1 MTTWAV
7 ILAGGAGRRLGSAL
21 PKQLLPLDDRTV
33 LEHSVAAFADHPA
46 IDRVLVVAPA
56 DHHDA
61 VATLVGDLADLVTGG
76 AERTD
81 STRAGLEA
89 IAALGGADDD
99 LVLVHDAARPL
110 VPARV
115 VADVVDALRVH
126 PAVATLVDTA
136 DTIVRVDPATGG
148 IVEMLPRH
156 ELRRHQTPQGFHVGV
171 LAAAHR
177 AAVDEARAGGAAA
190 VTDDCSLVQRHRPDL
205 VVATVS
211 GDPANLKITDATDL
225 VVARALL
232 AAREG

>member
-7 ILAGGAGRRLGSAL
+7 ILAGGAGRRLGSTV

-33 LEHSVAAFADHPA
+33 LEHSVSAFAQHPA
-46 IDRVLVVAPA
+46 IDRVVVVAPV
-56 DHHDA
+56 DHLDA
-61 VATLVGDLADLVTGG
+61 VAALVAGQADLVAGG

-81 STRAGLEA
+81 STRAGLDA
-89 IAALGGADDD
+89 IATLGGSDDD

-115 VADVVDALRVH
+115 VTDVVEALGDH
-126 PAVATLVDTA
+126 AAVATVVETA
-136 DTIVRVDPATGG
+136 DTIVRVDPDVGD
-148 IVEMLPRH
+148 IVEVLPRH
-156 ELRRHQTPQGFHVGV
+156 ELRRHQTPQGFRLGV

-177 AAVDEARAGGAAA
+177 AAREQARTDGVVV

-205 VVATVS
+205 SVAVVA
-211 GDPANLKITDATDL
+211 GDAANLKITDTTDL